1 MRNAPQD
8 KRLDAEGNESNHA
21 TQRQQVQLT
30 GDSMQPISFAIP
42 RHVVQQRFRPPKKNV
57 PQTPAER
64 SRILHTIRN
73 YVAEHN
79 PVPPMPMDELKV
91 HADRLVQML
100 GCDAIYRDYIGVL
113 LNNEMWRESIAQV
126 PFEKRLLLLP
136 KCLRVEAKC
145 PAPFD
150 EFGLLCKQ
158 CGLCT
163 IQDLQAEAEKLGY
176 AVLVAE
182 GSAIVMSLIQTGKI
196 EAIVGV
202 SCLPV
207 LERAFPYMEAAAI
220 PGVAVPLLQDDC
232 IDTTVDLDWVWDYIH
247 LSSDDKTRRLD
258 LGALREEV
266 DFWFTPASL
275 DLVMGNAEGETEKI
289 AREWLMRAGKRWRP
303 FLAVAAYQALTTNAS
318 GAALPED
325 LRKIAVA
332 VECFHKASLI
342 HDDIEDNDAQR
353 YGEKTLHEEYG
364 VAVALNVGDL
374 LIGEGYRLIGECKAS
389 PQQKAEMLL
398 AASRGQ
404 RELCRGQ
411 GAELCWA
418 RSPQPLTSL
427 QVLDIF
433 RKKTAPA
440 FEVALRL
447 GAIYASA
454 ELHEEVSGVLADYSE
469 ALGIAYQIRDDL
481 SDLGA
486 DGETNDI
493 AGLRPSLLLAIAH
506 EKAKD
511 AQKQTLASVWRRE
524 LPAGMTFDQVE
535 ALYAELKAD
544 ERARTLLETY
554 KEEGIRSLRDLE
566 HASLKGLLR
575 RVIGKIFNDTEIKGW
590 CKEFEQKN
598 AAAAPVAE
606 VVLAK

>member
-1 MRNAPQD
+1 
-8 KRLDAEGNESNHA
+8 
-21 TQRQQVQLT
+21 
-30 GDSMQPISFAIP
+30 MQSPISFAIP

-64 SRILHTIRN
+64 SRILQAIRN

-79 PVPPMPMDELKV
+79 PVPPMPIDELKV
-91 HADRLVQML
+91 HADRLVQMI
-100 GCDAIYRDYIGVL
+100 GCDPIHRDYIGVL
-113 LNNEMWRESIAQV
+113 ISNEMWRETLAQV

-163 IQDLQAEAEKLGY
+163 IQDLQSEAEKLGY

-247 LSSDDKTRRLD
+247 LSSDDKMRRLD

-275 DLVMGNAEGETEKI
+275 DLIMGSAEGETEKI

-303 FLAVAAYQALTTNAS
+303 FLAVATCQALQAQT
-318 GAALPED
+318 GALPED

-353 YGEKTLHEEYG
+353 YGEKTLHEEHG

-389 PQQKAEMLL
+389 AQQKAEMLL
-398 AASRGQ
+398 VASRGQ

-447 GAIYASA
+447 GAIYAGS
-454 ELHEEVSGVLADYSE
+454 ECHEEVAGVLKTYSE
-469 ALGIAYQIRDDL
+469 ALGIAYQVRDDL

-486 DGETNDI
+486 SGETNDL

-506 EKAKD
+506 EKAKE
-511 AQKQTLASVWRRE
+511 KETLASVWRRQ
-524 LPAGMTFDQVE
+524 LPAGTSFDQIEAMYVE
-535 ALYAELKAD
+535 LGAD
-544 ERARTLLETY
+544 ARARTLLETY
-554 KEEGIRSLRDLE
+554 KEEAIRSLRDLDN
-566 HASLKGLLR
+566 ASLKGLLR

-590 CKEFEQKN
+590 CKEFEEKN
-598 AAAAPVAE
+598 GVQRLPE